1 MSHFIIENA
10 IYQEA
15 EIVKK
20 LPQKAIFR
28 MTLQTADDK
37 NRNRRIYPKKV
48 LTEGLEECRDRM
60 SRRAFFGEMDH
71 PVPTG
76 NRDFDMIRQTTV
88 SLKEVSHIIRDY
100 EFQGNRLVGELE
112 TTRTK
117 YGKDLLGLL
126 LDKVGVGMSLR
137 GMGEIERNGDINIV
151 GGPLLVISYDSVS
164 APSHTAAIVDFK
176 ECTFESHMLTEHI
189 ICESN
194 DVVCVGDQCYLANY
208 FDKLVESKVYKFFD
222 KWI

>member
-20 LPQKAIFR
+20 LPNKAIFR
-28 MTLQTADDK
+28 MTLQTSDEK
-37 NRNRRIYPKKV
+37 NRNRRLYPKKV
-48 LTEGLEECRDRM
+48 LSEGLEDCNDRM
-60 SRRAFFGEMDH
+60 KRRAFFGEMDH
-71 PVPTG
+71 PIPTG

-100 EFQGNRLVGELE
+100 QFNGNKLIGELE
-112 TTRTK
+112 TTQNRC
-117 YGKDLLGLL
+117 GKDLLGLL
-126 LDKVGVGMSLR
+126 LSNAGIGMSLR
-137 GMGEIERNGDINIV
+137 GMGEIERNGDTSIV

-164 APSHTAAIVDFK
+164 APSHIAAVVDFK
-176 ECTFESHMLTEHI
+176 ECTFESTMLTENM

-194 DVVCVGDQCYLANY
+194 NLICVGDKCYLPNY
-208 FDKLVESKVYKFFD
+208 FDKLVESKVYKFF
-222 KWI
+222 KNWT